1 MSDLAHPLMAV
12 FGGTFDPFH
21 GGHARLC
28 ELVLSYPEVAQ
39 LRLVPCQVP
48 VLKQAAQATSEQR
61 LAMLQRWADSG
72 PGRDRLIIDSQE
84 LERSGP
90 SYTLDTLRQL
100 RRQFPHWQIV
110 FVLGADAFAGM
121 DHWHGMDQLI
131 RETHFWVFGRGSQ
144 TVVAP
149 KLPITQVDSLAQLG
163 LQRSGLWVEG
173 PSSGRDWASR
183 DLRDDDRQWQ
193 AALPE
198 PVQEYIQQH
207 GLYRHG
213 HKSLRDSQL

>member
-1 MSDLAHPLMAV
+1 MSDAPQPLMAV

-21 GGHARLC
+21 DGHARLC
-28 ELVLSYPEVAQ
+28 ELVLSCPEVTQ

-61 LAMLQRWADSG
+61 LAMLQRWVDSR
-72 PGRDRLIIDSQE
+72 PGRERLVIDPQE
-84 LERSGP
+84 LQRLGP
-90 SYTLDTLRQL
+90 SFTLDTLRQL
-100 RRQFPHWQIV
+100 RGQFPDWQIV

-121 DHWHGMDQLI
+121 DRWHGMDELI
-131 RETHFWVFGRGSQ
+131 QETHFWVFGRGSQ

-149 KLPITQVDSLAQLG
+149 NLPIKQVDSLAQLG
-163 LQRSGLWVEG
+163 LARHGLWVEG

-183 DLRDDDRQWQ
+183 NLRGDDRQWQ
-193 AALPE
+193 EALPE

-207 GLYRHG
+207 GLYRGG
-213 HKSLRDSQL
+213 HTSRRDSKL